1 VGYDQQLLPGEFII
15 KKCLKFLPRNS
26 RESWR
31 DIVLKIFL
39 PYVFCLSKR
48 WLETSPNVIF
58 TWCQIEGRGG
68 LRRTTNYSVKRRLTY
83 CLCGRLLHLA
93 AITLIHSLRHLKK
106 FTKFWSWIFLN
117 LFHPKKNASKCPYFA
132 VSTLYYKFNIM
143 HRKCSYQFWANVLT
157 IFIVLSTDVTVWLSP
172 SVKQVTKDRVLYSAL
187 LHETGY

>member
-1 VGYDQQLLPGEFII
+1 MGYDQQLLPGEFII

-117 LFHPKKNASKCPYFA
+117 LFHPKKKCFQMSLFCCQHAILQVQYNASEVFIPVLGQCA
-132 VSTLYYKFNIM
+132 DHI
-143 HRKCSYQFWANVLT
+143 HRTQYWRDRLIKPFCKASY
-157 IFIVLSTDVTVWLSP
+157 
-172 SVKQVTKDRVLYSAL
+172 
-187 LHETGY
+187 